1 MHGKKRG
8 DDDVAVVEN
17 SSEIR
22 LCYGKFHRAQ
32 VNSHR
37 GIKENVR
44 PITEDQ
50 KHVKDE
56 YLKKI
61 DSLRSET
68 KSLRTE
74 AEEKKTIEGESSLDV
89 DHIMQF
95 LDQIE
100 TDVFDFPPDDRGKGA
115 NH

>member
-22 LCYGKFHRAQ
+22 LCYGKFQSAGQLAQ
-32 VNSHR
+32 

-89 DHIMQF
+89 DHIMQL

-100 TDVFDFPPDDRGKGA
+100 IDVFDFPPDDRGKGA

>member
-1 MHGKKRG
+1 LLWQISQSAGQLAHGVK
-8 DDDVAVVEN
+8 D
-17 SSEIR
+17 
-22 LCYGKFHRAQ
+22 
-32 VNSHR
+32 
-37 GIKENVR
+37 NVR

-89 DHIMQF
+89 DHIMQL